1 MSNTLKELGEI
12 LARLEAV
19 DLSPV
24 LENDIPRWPT
34 HPPLVIQPTVTHA
47 HDGYYCQTVFMGEHT
62 GAHVDAPAHQVAA
75 MMESTIDTY
84 PVDYL
89 CGQAVV
95 YPFHKLGMKPGQRI
109 TAEQVLALEQEMGE
123 AAGKDEIVLMHFDWF
138 RYWTTAADWKYYA
151 KNEPGLAEDAVR
163 LFAQRGVRAVG
174 SDTIAC
180 DTPVIAGE
188 ELESYGHH
196 MHWLPN
202 HILIMEELQ
211 NLERLPARC
220 YFIAAP
226 LKIKNGSGSPI
237 RPFAL
242 VPRDLNL

>member
-1 MSNTLKELGEI
+1 MTNI
-12 LARLEAV
+12 LHTISEAVSACNVV

-24 LENDIPRWPT
+24 LENNIPRWPT

-47 HDGYYCQTVFMGEHT
+47 HDGYYCQTMLLGEHT
-62 GAHVDAPAHQVAA
+62 GAHVDAPAHQVSA
-75 MMESTIDTY
+75 MMESTIETY
-84 PVDYL
+84 PPDCL
-89 CGQAVV
+89 CGMAVT
-95 YPFHKLGMKPGQRI
+95 YPLYRLNAKPGQRI
-109 TAEQVLALEQEMGE
+109 TAEQILALEAEMGT
-123 AAGKDEIVLMHFDWF
+123 AAGEKEIVLLDFHWF
-138 RYWTTAADWKYYA
+138 RHWTTGTDWKYYA

-163 LFAQRGVRAVG
+163 LFAERKVRAVG

-202 HILIMEELQ
+202 HILIMEELK
-211 NLERLPARC
+211 NLDKLPVRS
-220 YFIAAP
+220 YFVAVP
-226 LKIKNGSGSPI
+226 LKIRNGSGSPI

-242 VPRDLNL
+242 VPKN

>member
-1 MSNTLKELGEI
+1 MPDILTTLSELF
-12 LARLEAV
+12 AACEAV
-19 DLSPV
+19 DLSPT

-34 HPPLVIQPTVTHA
+34 HPPLVIQPTVTHP
-47 HDGYYCQTVFMGEHT
+47 HDGYYCQTLFLGEHT
-62 GAHVDAPAHQVAA
+62 GAHVDAPAHQVSA
-75 MMESTIDTY
+75 MMESTIETY
-84 PVDYL
+84 PPDYL
-89 CGQAVV
+89 CGQAVT
-95 YPFHKLGMKPGQRI
+95 YPLHRLNMKPGQRI
-109 TAEQVLALEQEMGE
+109 TAEQILRLEEEMGT
-123 AAGKDEIVLMHFDWF
+123 AAGENEIVLMDFHWF
-138 RYWTTAADWKYYA
+138 RYWTTAGDWKYYA

-163 LFAQRGVRAVG
+163 LFAERKVRAVG

-211 NLERLPARC
+211 NLDRLPVRC
-220 YFIAAP
+220 YFIAVP

-242 VPRDLNL
+242 VPRN

>member
-1 MSNTLKELGEI
+1 MGNTIRRFLDLLNEFEV
-12 LARLEAV
+12 V
-19 DLSPV
+19 DLSPT

-47 HDGYYCQTVFMGEHT
+47 HDGYYCQTIFMGEHT
-62 GAHVDAPAHQVAA
+62 GAHVDAPAHQVPA
-75 MMESTIDTY
+75 MMESTIETY
-84 PVDYL
+84 PADYI
-89 CGQAVV
+89 CGRAVV
-95 YPFHKLGMKPGQRI
+95 YDLGSLNAKPGQRI
-109 TAEQVLALEQEMGE
+109 TREQILGLEERMSVRAGE
-123 AAGKDEIVLMHFDWF
+123 RDIVLLNYDWF
-138 RYWTTAADWKYYA
+138 RYWTTQGDWKYYA
-151 KNEPGLAEDAVR
+151 KNEPGLAEDAVA
-163 LFAQRGVRAVG
+163 LFAERKVRAVG

-188 ELESYGHH
+188 ELESYAHH

-211 NLERLPARC
+211 NLEKLPEEC
-220 YFIAAP
+220 YFVAVP

-242 VPRDLNL
+242 VPRET

>member
-1 MSNTLKELGEI
+1 MPDLITSLREL
-12 LARLEAV
+12 LTQCEAV

-34 HPPLVIQPTVTHA
+34 HPPLVIQPTVNWK

-62 GAHVDAPAHQVAA
+62 GAHVDAPAHQVSS
-75 MMESTIDTY
+75 MMESTIEVY
-84 PVDYL
+84 PPDYL
-89 CGQAVV
+89 CAPAVT
-95 YPFHKLGMKPGQRI
+95 YPMHRLNAKPGQRI
-109 TAEQVLALEQEMGE
+109 TADQILRLEEEMGD
-123 AAGKDEIVLMHFDWF
+123 AAGEGEIVLMDFHWF
-138 RYWTTAADWKYYA
+138 QYWTTSGDWKFYA

-163 LFAQRGVRAVG
+163 LFAERRVRAVG

-188 ELESYGHH
+188 EMESYGHH
-196 MHWLPN
+196 VHWLPN

-211 NLERLPARC
+211 NLDKLPVRC
-220 YFIAAP
+220 YFIATP

-237 RPFAL
+237 RPFAF
-242 VPRDLNL
+242 VPRN